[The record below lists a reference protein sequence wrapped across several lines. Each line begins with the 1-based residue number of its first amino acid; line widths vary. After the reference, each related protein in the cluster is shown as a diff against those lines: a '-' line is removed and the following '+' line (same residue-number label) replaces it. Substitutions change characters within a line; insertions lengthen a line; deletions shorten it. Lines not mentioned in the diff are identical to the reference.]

1 MTEKEATIFDP
12 NADIEAVAIRY
23 DTGSETW
30 QLHAV
35 GTWEEC
41 RQSCLR
47 TKNKGCEDQMRV
59 IRAVH
64 GAMYFNGET
73 DKVVIGP
80 DGHGV
85 IYRDYSTPEKPEPQ
99 PSEPMQSGGHGTFER
114 GPICDRALTP
124 NEIKDLAMNDVE
136 WKWVATML
144 QPDISVRGDEIARND
159 EP

>member
-1 MTEKEATIFDP
+1 MTEKEATIFDS

-80 DGHGV
+80 DGHGTV
-85 IYRDYSTPEKPEPQ
+85 ESADTADAKRYRWLRKRNTQLLRAIAYGSKAACQIDK
-99 PSEPMQSGGHGTFER
+99 
-114 GPICDRALTP
+114 GPDESDEEWTDRTIDA
-124 NEIKDLAMNDVE
+124 AMND
-136 WKWVATML
+136 
-144 QPDISVRGDEIARND
+144 